1 MERVT
6 KFVQVIVPL
15 SLKGELTYRIPNEWN
30 DLVLVGQRV
39 IVQIGR
45 TKLYTALISA
55 IHETA
60 PLDYQV
66 KYIDYLLDEEPI
78 VTQGQL
84 KFWSWIST
92 YYMCS
97 IGEVMNAA
105 LPGSFKLASETQI
118 VLASSDRPDYEGLNS
133 KEVKIV
139 EALEATESLYL
150 KDISTILDIKT
161 VMPVI
166 NGLVKKGLIVTLE
179 ELKERVKPKLKSY
192 VEFTDYSVLDSNRME
207 ILDDLQRRAFKQLE
221 LFMTFLKMQD
231 DKKGLVTKKDLLEYS
246 GISDSTLNALREKNI
261 LRVTKKEI
269 SRIDA
274 HGVKEVRAI
283 LSEAQSVALKSIRSV
298 FEEKDTCLLHGV
310 TSSGKTEVYCELIEE
325 QISQNR
331 TVLFLVPE
339 IALTTQ
345 LIGRLRKR
353 FGDIVGVFHSKFNQ
367 GQRSEVWN
375 DSLKSSGERFKIFIG
390 ARSALFLPLKRL
402 GLIIVDEEHDASFKQ
417 YDPAP
422 RYNAR
427 DLSLVLAHIYKAKTI
442 LGSATPSIESY
453 YNAQSG
459 KYGLVEL
466 NERFG
471 KVSLPKISTVDL
483 RNEIK
488 NKTIKEE
495 FSSVLLDEMS
505 KTLKKGEQVILFQ
518 NRRGYSPVWQ
528 CVTCGNV
535 PQCVRCDVS
544 LTYHK
549 PINSLK
555 CHYCGYQLSPAPQ
568 ECDVCSSNTYK
579 MVGFGTQKLEENLGD
594 EFPEAQV
601 QRMDFD
607 TTRTK
612 NSYETIIEEL
622 ETGYTDILVGTQ
634 MVSKGLDFK
643 NVGLVGVV
651 QADQMLRFPDFR
663 AFERSFQLMTQVA
676 GRAGRREKEGKV
688 VIQTYYP
695 DHRIIQSVI
704 KHDFLGFYNT
714 ELLERRK
721 YSYPPFSRL
730 IRLTVRH
737 KKIEEV
743 NSLSKELVYD
753 LKGVFREMVLGPEF
767 PAVIR
772 IQNMYLKNILIKF
785 DREHS
790 PAVVKAELTKIL
802 DRFKSDRGKSSFR
815 IKIDVDPA

>member
-15 SLKGELTYRIPNEWN
+15 SLKGELTYRVPNEWN

-45 TKLYTALISA
+45 TKLYTALICA
-55 IHETA
+55 IHEKA

-84 KFWSWIST
+84 RFWSWISE

-118 VLASSDRPDYEGLNS
+118 VLASSDRPDYEGLNT
-133 KEVKIV
+133 KEVKII

-192 VEFTDYSVLDSNRME
+192 VEFTDYSALESNRME

-221 LFMTFLKMQD
+221 LFMTFLKMQE

-246 GISDSTLNALREKNI
+246 GISDSTLNSLREKNI

-274 HGVKEVRAI
+274 HGVKEKRAV
-283 LSEAQSVALKSIRSV
+283 LSEAQSVALNSIRAV

-737 KKIEEV
+737 KKIEDV
-743 NSLSKELVYD
+743 NKRC
-753 LKGVFREMVLGPEF
+753 F
-767 PAVIR
+767 
-772 IQNMYLKNILIKF
+772 
-785 DREHS
+785 
-790 PAVVKAELTKIL
+790 
-802 DRFKSDRGKSSFR
+802 
-815 IKIDVDPA
+815 

>member
-1 MERVT
+1 MERIT

-15 SLKGELTYRIPNEWN
+15 SLKGELTYRVPYDWNE
-30 DLVLVGQRV
+30 LVLVGQRV
-39 IVQIGR
+39 IVQLGR

-55 IHETA
+55 IHEIA

-66 KYIDYLLDEEPI
+66 KYLDYLLDEEPI
-78 VTQGQL
+78 VTLGQL
-84 KFWSWIST
+84 KFWSWISE

-105 LPGSFKLASETQI
+105 LPSSFKLASETQI
-118 VLASSDRPDYEGLNS
+118 VLASSDRPEYEGLNT
-133 KEVKIV
+133 KEAKIV
-139 EALEATESLYL
+139 EALEVTESLYL
-150 KDISTILDIKT
+150 KDISSILEIKT

-166 NGLVKKGLIVTLE
+166 NGLVKKGVIVTLE

-192 VEFTDYSVLDSNRME
+192 VEFTDYSVLESNRME
-207 ILDDLQRRAFKQLE
+207 ILDELQLRAFKQLE
-221 LFMTFLKMQD
+221 LFMIFLRMNE
-231 DKKGLVTKKDLLEYS
+231 DKKGLVTKKELLEYS
-246 GISDSTLNALREKNI
+246 GISDSTLNSLREKNI
-261 LRVTKKEI
+261 LRITKKEI
-269 SRIDA
+269 SRIDI
-274 HGVKEVRAI
+274 HGIKESRAV
-283 LSEAQSVALKSIRSV
+283 LSEAQIKALNSIKQV
-298 FEEKDTCLLHGV
+298 FKEKETCLLHGV

-325 QISQNR
+325 QISQNK

-345 LIGRLRKR
+345 LIARLRKR

-390 ARSALFLPLKRL
+390 ARSALFLPLRRL

-427 DLSLVLAHIYKAKTI
+427 DLSLVLAHIYKAKTL

-459 KYGLVEL
+459 KYGFVEL

-471 KVSLPKISTVDL
+471 KVSLPEIFAVDL

-488 NKTIKEE
+488 NKTIKKE

-555 CHYCGYQLSPAPQ
+555 CHYCGYQISPAPQ
-568 ECDVCSSNTYK
+568 ECDVCGSNTYK

-594 EFPEAQV
+594 EFPEAQI

-612 NSYETIIEEL
+612 NSYENIIEDL

-695 DHRIIQSVI
+695 EHRIIQSVI
-704 KHDFLGFYNT
+704 NHDFLGFYNT

-730 IRLTVRH
+730 IRLTIRH

-743 NSLSKELVYD
+743 NNLSKELVYD

-772 IQNMYLKNILIKF
+772 IQNMYLKNILLKF

-790 PAVVKAELTKIL
+790 PVVVKKELNKIL
-802 DRFKSDRGKSSFR
+802 DRFKADRGKSAFK

>member
-15 SLKGELTYRIPNEWN
+15 SLKGELTYRVPNEWN

-118 VLASSDRPDYEGLNS
+118 VLASSDRPDCVGLNT
-133 KEVKIV
+133 KEVKIL

-269 SRIDA
+269 SRIGA
-274 HGVKEVRAI
+274 QGNKKVRAI

-528 CVTCGNV
+528 CITCGNV

-612 NSYETIIEEL
+612 NSYETIIEDL

-688 VIQTYYP
+688 LIQTYYP

-785 DREHS
+785 DIEHS

>member
-15 SLKGELTYRIPNEWN
+15 SLKGELTYRVPNEWN

-118 VLASSDRPDYEGLNS
+118 VLASSDRPDCVGLNT
-133 KEVKIV
+133 KEVKIL
-139 EALEATESLYL
+139 EALETTESLYL

-269 SRIDA
+269 SRIGA
-274 HGVKEVRAI
+274 QGIKKVRAI
-283 LSEAQSVALKSIRSV
+283 LSEAQSVALKGIRSV

-612 NSYETIIEEL
+612 NSYETIIEDL

-688 VIQTYYP
+688 LIQTYYP

-743 NSLSKELVYD
+743 NNLSKELVYD
-753 LKGVFREMVLGPEF
+753 LKGIFREMVLGPEF

-790 PAVVKAELTKIL
+790 PAAVKAELTKIL

>member
-15 SLKGELTYRIPNEWN
+15 SLKGELTYRVPNEWN

-84 KFWSWIST
+84 KFWSWISA

-118 VLASSDRPDYEGLNS
+118 VLASSDRPDYEGLNA

-676 GRAGRREKEGKV
+676 GRACRREKEGKV

-753 LKGVFREMVLGPEF
+753 LKGIFREMVLGPEF

-790 PAVVKAELTKIL
+790 PAVVKAELAKIL

>member
-15 SLKGELTYRIPNEWN
+15 SLKGELTYRVPNEWN

-118 VLASSDRPDYEGLNS
+118 VLASSDRPDCVGLNT
-133 KEVKIV
+133 KEVKIL

-269 SRIDA
+269 SRIGA
-274 HGVKEVRAI
+274 QGNKKVRAI

-612 NSYETIIEEL
+612 NSYETIIEDL

-688 VIQTYYP
+688 LIQTYYP

-753 LKGVFREMVLGPEF
+753 LKGIFREMVLGPEF

-790 PAVVKAELTKIL
+790 PAAVKAELTKIL

>member
-15 SLKGELTYRIPNEWN
+15 SLKGELTYRVPNEWN

-45 TKLYTALISA
+45 TKLYTALICA
-55 IHETA
+55 IHEKA

-84 KFWSWIST
+84 RFWSWISE

-118 VLASSDRPDYEGLNS
+118 VLASSDRPDYEGLNT
-133 KEVKIV
+133 KEVKII

-192 VEFTDYSVLDSNRME
+192 VEFTDYSALESNRME

-221 LFMTFLKMQD
+221 LFMTFLKMQE

-246 GISDSTLNALREKNI
+246 GISDSTLNSLREKNI

-274 HGVKEVRAI
+274 HGVKEKRAV
-283 LSEAQSVALKSIRSV
+283 LSEAQSVALNSIRAV

-488 NKTIKEE
+488 NKSIKEE
-495 FSSVLLDEMS
+495 FSSVLSE
-505 KTLKKGEQVILFQ
+505 
-518 NRRGYSPVWQ
+518 
-528 CVTCGNV
+528 
-535 PQCVRCDVS
+535 
-544 LTYHK
+544 
-549 PINSLK
+549 
-555 CHYCGYQLSPAPQ
+555 
-568 ECDVCSSNTYK
+568 
-579 MVGFGTQKLEENLGD
+579 
-594 EFPEAQV
+594 
-601 QRMDFD
+601 
-607 TTRTK
+607 
-612 NSYETIIEEL
+612 
-622 ETGYTDILVGTQ
+622 
-634 MVSKGLDFK
+634 
-643 NVGLVGVV
+643 
-651 QADQMLRFPDFR
+651 
-663 AFERSFQLMTQVA
+663 
-676 GRAGRREKEGKV
+676 
-688 VIQTYYP
+688 
-695 DHRIIQSVI
+695 
-704 KHDFLGFYNT
+704 
-714 ELLERRK
+714 
-721 YSYPPFSRL
+721 
-730 IRLTVRH
+730 
-737 KKIEEV
+737 
-743 NSLSKELVYD
+743 
-753 LKGVFREMVLGPEF
+753 
-767 PAVIR
+767 
-772 IQNMYLKNILIKF
+772 
-785 DREHS
+785 
-790 PAVVKAELTKIL
+790 
-802 DRFKSDRGKSSFR
+802 
-815 IKIDVDPA
+815 

>member
-1 MERVT
+1 M
-6 KFVQVIVPL
+6 
-15 SLKGELTYRIPNEWN
+15 
-30 DLVLVGQRV
+30 
-39 IVQIGR
+39 
-45 TKLYTALISA
+45 
-55 IHETA
+55 
-60 PLDYQV
+60 
-66 KYIDYLLDEEPI
+66 
-78 VTQGQL
+78 
-84 KFWSWIST
+84 
-92 YYMCS
+92 
-97 IGEVMNAA
+97 
-105 LPGSFKLASETQI
+105 
-118 VLASSDRPDYEGLNS
+118 
-133 KEVKIV
+133 
-139 EALEATESLYL
+139 
-150 KDISTILDIKT
+150 
-161 VMPVI
+161 
-166 NGLVKKGLIVTLE
+166 
-179 ELKERVKPKLKSY
+179 
-192 VEFTDYSVLDSNRME
+192 
-207 ILDDLQRRAFKQLE
+207 
-221 LFMTFLKMQD
+221 
-231 DKKGLVTKKDLLEYS
+231 
-246 GISDSTLNALREKNI
+246 
-261 LRVTKKEI
+261 
-269 SRIDA
+269 
-274 HGVKEVRAI
+274 
-283 LSEAQSVALKSIRSV
+283 
-298 FEEKDTCLLHGV
+298 
-310 TSSGKTEVYCELIEE
+310 
-325 QISQNR
+325 
-331 TVLFLVPE
+331 
-339 IALTTQ
+339 
-345 LIGRLRKR
+345 
-353 FGDIVGVFHSKFNQ
+353 
-367 GQRSEVWN
+367 
-375 DSLKSSGERFKIFIG
+375 
-390 ARSALFLPLKRL
+390 
-402 GLIIVDEEHDASFKQ
+402 
-417 YDPAP
+417 
-422 RYNAR
+422 
-427 DLSLVLAHIYKAKTI
+427 
-442 LGSATPSIESY
+442 
-453 YNAQSG
+453 
-459 KYGLVEL
+459 
-466 NERFG
+466 
-471 KVSLPKISTVDL
+471 
-483 RNEIK
+483 
-488 NKTIKEE
+488 
-495 FSSVLLDEMS
+495 
-505 KTLKKGEQVILFQ
+505 ILFQ

-737 KKIEEV
+737 KKIEDV

-790 PAVVKAELTKIL
+790 PAVVKKELNKIL
-802 DRFKSDRGKSSFR
+802 DRFKSDRGKSAFR

>member
-15 SLKGELTYRIPNEWN
+15 SLKGELTYRVPNEWN

-139 EALEATESLYL
+139 EALEATESLCL

>member
-15 SLKGELTYRIPNEWN
+15 SLKGELTYRVPNEWN

>member
-15 SLKGELTYRIPNEWN
+15 SLKGELTYRVPNEWN

-118 VLASSDRPDYEGLNS
+118 VLASSDRPDCVGLNT
-133 KEVKIV
+133 KEVKIL

-221 LFMTFLKMQD
+221 LFMTFLKIQD

-269 SRIDA
+269 SRIGA
-274 HGVKEVRAI
+274 QGNKKVRAI

-495 FSSVLLDEMS
+495 FSSVLLDEMP

-612 NSYETIIEEL
+612 NSYETIIEDL

-688 VIQTYYP
+688 LIQTYYP

-753 LKGVFREMVLGPEF
+753 LKGIFREMVLGPEF

-790 PAVVKAELTKIL
+790 PAAVKAELTKIL

>member
-15 SLKGELTYRIPNEWN
+15 SLKGELTYRVPNEWN

-45 TKLYTALISA
+45 TKLYTALICA
-55 IHETA
+55 IHEKA

-84 KFWSWIST
+84 RFWSWISE

-118 VLASSDRPDYEGLNS
+118 VLASSDRPDYEGLNT
-133 KEVKIV
+133 KEVKII

-192 VEFTDYSVLDSNRME
+192 VEFTDYSALESNRME

-221 LFMTFLKMQD
+221 LFMTFLKMQE

-246 GISDSTLNALREKNI
+246 GISDSTLNSLREKNI

-274 HGVKEVRAI
+274 HGVKEKRAV
-283 LSEAQSVALKSIRSV
+283 LSEAQSVALNSIRAV

-737 KKIEEV
+737 KKIEDV

-772 IQNMYLKNILIKF
+772 ICI
-785 DREHS
+785 
-790 PAVVKAELTKIL
+790 
-802 DRFKSDRGKSSFR
+802 
-815 IKIDVDPA
+815 

>member
-15 SLKGELTYRIPNEWN
+15 SLKGELTYRVPNEWN

-118 VLASSDRPDYEGLNS
+118 VLASSDRPDCVGLNT
-133 KEVKIV
+133 KEVKIL

-221 LFMTFLKMQD
+221 LFMTFLKIQD

-269 SRIDA
+269 SRIGA
-274 HGVKEVRAI
+274 QGNKKVRAI

-612 NSYETIIEEL
+612 NSYETIIEDL

-688 VIQTYYP
+688 LIQTYYP

-753 LKGVFREMVLGPEF
+753 LKGIFREMVLGPEF

-790 PAVVKAELTKIL
+790 PAAVKAELTKIL

>member
-15 SLKGELTYRIPNEWN
+15 SLKGELTYRVPNEWN

-45 TKLYTALISA
+45 TKLYTALICA
-55 IHETA
+55 IHEKA

-84 KFWSWIST
+84 RFWSWISE

-118 VLASSDRPDYEGLNS
+118 VLASSDRPDYEGLNT
-133 KEVKIV
+133 KEVKII

-192 VEFTDYSVLDSNRME
+192 VEFTDYSALESNRME

-221 LFMTFLKMQD
+221 LFMTFLKMQE

-246 GISDSTLNALREKNI
+246 GISDSTLNSLREKNI

-274 HGVKEVRAI
+274 HGVKDKRAV
-283 LSEAQSVALKSIRSV
+283 LSEAQSVALNSIRAV

-714 ELLERRK
+714 ELIERRK

-737 KKIEEV
+737 KKIEDV

-790 PAVVKAELTKIL
+790 PAVVKKELNKIL
-802 DRFKSDRGKSSFR
+802 DRFKSDRGKSAFR